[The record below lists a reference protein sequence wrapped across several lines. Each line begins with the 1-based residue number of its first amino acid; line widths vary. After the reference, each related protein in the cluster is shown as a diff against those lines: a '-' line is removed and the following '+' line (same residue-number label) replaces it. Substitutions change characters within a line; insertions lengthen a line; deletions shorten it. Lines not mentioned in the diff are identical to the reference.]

1 MKVTDI
7 LDGSEKTRFS
17 LEVYPPKT
25 VTGEKIPIQF
35 QLSKI
40 FETVERLLR
49 YNPAF
54 VSITYNPEGKTKETS
69 IPLAAIIRQRF
80 KVETVAHLTC
90 IVNTREDLS
99 KTLDVMDYFGI
110 KNILALR
117 GEL

>member
-1 MKVTDI
+1 MVKKRQDFLWKYI
-7 LDGSEKTRFS
+7 LLRLLLGRRFRYS
-17 LEVYPPKT
+17 
-25 VTGEKIPIQF
+25 F

-54 VSITYNPEGKTKETS
+54 VSITYNPEGKTKKTP

-110 KNILALR
+110 KNILTLR